1 MIVVSTLYTFEYFQY
16 FLRFSTPEVFF
27 LLITLAYFEIL
38 VERLKF

>member
-1 MIVVSTLYTFEYFQY
+1 VIVVSTLYTFEYF
-16 FLRFSTPEVFF
+16 LRFSTREVFF

>member
-1 MIVVSTLYTFEYFQY
+1 MIVVSTLYTFEY